1 MKQSK
6 NSTPKI
12 AIPKTADGC
21 SVAVTASIGMAS
33 VMNFID
39 TAHYP
44 KGGVLI
50 IKKTLMCDKIIR
62 LANLKIK
69 GRIEQQTRVYSTKGI
84 SPTLNSAMGHGG
96 NCIPLFL
103 IVKYKNDNISKEII
117 HTAPNGK
124 KYSIQ
129 IRKYTPRDCFRL
141 MGVHET
147 DIDKLLSKE
156 KSGQLIICKS
166 KLYALAGNSI
176 VTNCL
181 TAMFEELIFP
191 SGNHYHDKNGQLS
204 LF

>member
-1 MKQSK
+1 MKSLLLSGKVKPDVGGQVLDIY
-6 NSTPKI
+6 NQ
-12 AIPKTADGC
+12 
-21 SVAVTASIGMAS
+21 AVMQ
-33 VMNFID
+33 
-39 TAHYP
+39 
-44 KGGVLI
+44 
-50 IKKTLMCDKIIR
+50 R
-62 LANLKIK
+62 
-69 GRIEQQTRVYSTKGI
+69 I
-84 SPTLNSAMGHGG
+84 SPTIKTTIDKSNMTFVTIM
-96 NCIPLFL
+96 N
-103 IVKYKNDNISKEII
+103 KEII

-141 MGVHET
+141 MGVHED

-156 KSGQLIICKS
+156 KSGQLIISKS

-191 SGNHYHDKNGQLS
+191 SGNHYHDKTGQLS